1 MTKSHSGTWS
11 GPKSTARILSLK
23 KYLESSTGTYA
34 IHVVSRTTVG
44 AAVCALKSVIKDML
58 SLTVRELT
66 SSVTVV
72 TLADASALIGN
83 YNNSQVNNHSQ
94 KSLLNSLMEERIL
107 FNQGTNHFSNLSNQL
122 AVVKE
127 IFLGNHGLSTLPLGM
142 IMDS

>member
-1 MTKSHSGTWS
+1 
-11 GPKSTARILSLK
+11 
-23 KYLESSTGTYA
+23 
-34 IHVVSRTTVG
+34 VD
-44 AAVCALKSVIKDML
+44 AAVCALKSVTKDML

-83 YNNSQVNNHSQ
+83 YNNSQVNNHQQ

-127 IFLGNHGLSTLPLGM
+127 IFSGNHGLSTLPLAM